1 MANAKAAVTQSEL
14 TRYAKALRAAGY
26 DDWRIEVAKPDG
38 TRVSIVAGKASN
50 ADNESDNWDDLVEK
64 VPYAPSS

>member
-1 MANAKAAVTQSEL
+1 MPSPKAAVTQSEL

-38 TRVSIVAGKASN
+38 TKVSIVAGKSGAA
-50 ADNESDNWDDLVEK
+50 ADDGDDIDAMIERL
-64 VPYAPSS
+64 P